1 MIQIEEELFAKLE
14 ATLAEAQRQQDVT
27 YKSLLTA
34 NLAMNNASEAIKFL
48 QEQLREAN
56 ARIYMFE
63 AMNKAKSWIKYL
75 C

>member
-14 ATLAEAQRQQDVT
+14 VTLAEAQRQQDVT

-56 ARIYMFE
+56 ARIYMLE
-63 AMNKAKSWIKYL
+63 A
-75 C
+75 